1 MARFNKNNYRKQLR
15 EEDKRY
21 AALRKEQQREEKR
34 KLKKQ
39 RNIFLKIKEAQKKN
53 EEEQEAIE
61 KEKESRRERFE
72 SFGKKSLSNAN
83 KLKKKFKKNIK
94 RARRGK
100 VAKIISRFFI
110 PGMLINSFFLL
121 TFFVMFEVYAG
132 GIVGTIAG
140 LANPQQRAILQAKGI
155 IGDKDV
161 TTIPSYLIGD
171 EPDLKGGS
179 YMSNKNLTGSS
190 GQNGDMNQNAYAVYL
205 HYKGKLTD
213 EEIAGM
219 LGCFQEESNINFHRF
234 EADYTAKGKS
244 LGWDGAKKDDFDPS
258 KMFGSGWASFLNASN
273 PSGYKNGHGGY
284 TLGLGIG
291 QFTGPRGYNLI
302 HSGDNWDKPNN
313 QMNWMD
319 TKDKFN
325 GWDGTKSWHYWSNG
339 NDVSAA
345 TTDFLAHWEGNPGN
359 KLSVR
364 LSDARSWLQKIKD
377 GSIKCS
383 LPGGSSGNNNSNK
396 SNGNGGNNNSGGGDS
411 ISSLPDSAKWIMQK
425 ESGGNIHATNG
436 RYYGLFQLDK
446 SYYQNLCGKSYDQTN
461 EADQIKAAT
470 AYMKQRYNTWDK
482 AKAFWQAN
490 GWW

>member
-72 SFGKKSLSNAN
+72 NFGKKSLSNAN

-161 TTIPSYLIGD
+161 TNIPSYLIGD
-171 EPDLKGGS
+171 EPDLKGSNGS
-179 YMSNKNLTGSS
+179 LNDSSSTSGAGEAGNKIGDNDPAEEVFVKVARVVGEAVGVQPRLVFGQMCVEVGGPKFSSQAKEDKNLSGITYPGGQKYGATRGQVRGAGGCEGGVYSKFPTWEAYEKTYEDTLNADFKNGKPQNAQQYAQILADEHYYAGNHPVNGKAGPQDVANYAAGIEQYAKQFDELNKKYPETKGSS
-190 GQNGDMNQNAYAVYL
+190 
-205 HYKGKLTD
+205 
-213 EEIAGM
+213 
-219 LGCFQEESNINFHRF
+219 
-234 EADYTAKGKS
+234 
-244 LGWDGAKKDDFDPS
+244 
-258 KMFGSGWASFLNASN
+258 
-273 PSGYKNGHGGY
+273 
-284 TLGLGIG
+284 
-291 QFTGPRGYNLI
+291 
-302 HSGDNWDKPNN
+302 
-313 QMNWMD
+313 
-319 TKDKFN
+319 
-325 GWDGTKSWHYWSNG
+325 
-339 NDVSAA
+339 
-345 TTDFLAHWEGNPGN
+345 
-359 KLSVR
+359 
-364 LSDARSWLQKIKD
+364 
-377 GSIKCS
+377 
-383 LPGGSSGNNNSNK
+383 
-396 SNGNGGNNNSGGGDS
+396 NGGNNKSNNNNNNSSGGDS
-411 ISSLPDSAKWIMQK
+411 INSLPDAAKWIFQR
-425 ESGGNIHATNG
+425 ESSMNIHATNG
-436 RYYGLFQLDK
+436 KYYGLGQLDK
-446 SYYQNLCGKSYDQTN
+446 DYYQQLCGKPWNETN
-461 EADQIKAAT
+461 EADQVKAAT

>member
-53 EEEQEAIE
+53 EEEQEAVE

-72 SFGKKSLSNAN
+72 NFGKKSLSNAN

-171 EPDLKGGS
+171 EPDLKGSNGSLSDSNNTNSGDLGDLTIKDSDPIDLVAYKAALQVQQKDHIQGKFALAQMYFESGAQLNSPLVKNGKNLAGLSWPGRQPLPPGTTKGSAHAEGDGS
-179 YMSNKNLTGSS
+179 YLYFDHYQHFADEYATWL
-190 GQNGDMNQNAYAVYL
+190 GQD
-205 HYKGKLTD
+205 
-213 EEIAGM
+213 IP
-219 LGCFQEESNINFHRF
+219 
-234 EADYTAKGKS
+234 
-244 LGWDGAKKDDFDPS
+244 DGASVKSPEQFATILKS
-258 KMFGSGWASFLNASN
+258 KGYFTAPLSQYVNGVCKIADQKWAEMQQKYGNLKGNSN
-273 PSGYKNGHGGY
+273 S
-284 TLGLGIG
+284 
-291 QFTGPRGYNLI
+291 
-302 HSGDNWDKPNN
+302 
-313 QMNWMD
+313 
-319 TKDKFN
+319 
-325 GWDGTKSWHYWSNG
+325 
-339 NDVSAA
+339 
-345 TTDFLAHWEGNPGN
+345 
-359 KLSVR
+359 
-364 LSDARSWLQKIKD
+364 
-377 GSIKCS
+377 
-383 LPGGSSGNNNSNK
+383 SNK
-396 SNGNGGNNNSGGGDS
+396 SNNNNSGTTDINNLPEGAKF
-411 ISSLPDSAKWIMQK
+411 IFQHESSM
-425 ESGGNIHATNG
+425 NIHADNG
-436 RYYGLFQLDK
+436 NHYGLGQLIK
-446 SYYQNLCGKSYDQTN
+446 SYYQTYIGKPWNETN
-461 EADQIKAAT
+461 EQDQIEAAT
-470 AYMKQRYNTWDK
+470 KYMKERYNTWEN
-482 AKAFWQAN
+482 AEAFWKAN
-490 GWW
+490 QWW